1 MTTRYWA
8 ALATILVVALGVL
21 SWLASPRSDR
31 DLSVIFTPEHVTFLG
46 MHDTRDQ
53 QRTYRIVVV
62 AVTLI
67 SLAAAVRFG
76 KRTAWRSLIAHR
88 LERIVCAIDAGGA
101 ILVISVVAVL
111 LYFYLGTLP
120 GRNFQDLQGEV
131 FSIAFIPSPRTYLAT
146 LAVALLLLLALARF
160 ADGLKAPGVGRA
172 IWIVIASYATFLMLP
187 GLFEAPNLSRF
198 SPELHT
204 GVEWHYAG
212 GLGPADRLAAGHRLF
227 SEVQLYSGP
236 LLVTLLAIA
245 ERMLGHFSFGAHIR
259 IVQVLQSVFLVTM
272 LAAQWRWLRSRPLAI
287 LAGFLLVA
295 PWVHSHHAAVL
306 YPNQSAWRS
315 LGFPLG
321 VLALLLLG
329 RRQTTA
335 SRIGLGACAGLLV
348 LLNVEIGVCITAG
361 YLVFLVATANSRRAE
376 QAFRIGA
383 AFGAGLALAA
393 TGFVALFRAG
403 LGYWPIPSSFQD
415 ALLLIVRF
423 SSGYAALP
431 LEIIESF
438 PLLVC
443 VHAIYL
449 VIRSAL
455 QWAKGPL
462 PFRSAFKGAIGTV
475 MLLWFAYYVRAPH
488 FWNFWTFLFL
498 YGLLVADYLD
508 PRLLSVFWRRLPRLS
523 YAWRPLILALV
534 ILPGILLTNVG
545 AIDAV
550 GRGVSRLVAP
560 PRHTSHV
567 VSGVQLPE
575 EFARSLLRKA
585 ASLQALHR
593 RHPDD
598 GVVYFTANSYMLPLL
613 ASFYSRLPFQ
623 DTFFETITNHDFE
636 RLVSWT
642 IALAPDVILFDSS
655 GSPLA
660 GYREQQRFFGRLR
673 AAFTAS
679 YESTLTAEGWEV
691 WERTVR
697 AAGRGGQPPPRPGA
711 L

>member
-1 MTTRYWA
+1 M
-8 ALATILVVALGVL
+8 I
-21 SWLASPRSDR
+21 
-31 DLSVIFTPEHVTFLG
+31 
-46 MHDTRDQ
+46 
-53 QRTYRIVVV
+53 
-62 AVTLI
+62 
-67 SLAAAVRFG
+67 
-76 KRTAWRSLIAHR
+76 RTA
-88 LERIVCAIDAGGA
+88 D
-101 ILVISVVAVL
+101 
-111 LYFYLGTLP
+111 
-120 GRNFQDLQGEV
+120 
-131 FSIAFIPSPRTYLAT
+131 
-146 LAVALLLLLALARF
+146 
-160 ADGLKAPGVGRA
+160 RA
-172 IWIVIASYATFLMLP
+172 QA
-187 GLFEAPNLSRF
+187 
-198 SPELHT
+198 
-204 GVEWHYAG
+204 
-212 GLGPADRLAAGHRLF
+212 
-227 SEVQLYSGP
+227 
-236 LLVTLLAIA
+236 
-245 ERMLGHFSFGAHIR
+245 
-259 IVQVLQSVFLVTM
+259 
-272 LAAQWRWLRSRPLAI
+272 
-287 LAGFLLVA
+287 
-295 PWVHSHHAAVL
+295 
-306 YPNQSAWRS
+306 
-315 LGFPLG
+315 
-321 VLALLLLG
+321 
-329 RRQTTA
+329 TA

-361 YLVFLVATANSRRAE
+361 YLVFLVATANSRRVE
-376 QAFRIGA
+376 QALRIGA

-431 LEIIESF
+431 LKIIEPF

-498 YGLLVADYLD
+498 YGFLVADYLD

-560 PRHTSHV
+560 PRHASHV

-585 ASLQALHR
+585 ASLEALHR
-593 RHPDD
+593 RQPDD

-613 ASFYSRLPFQ
+613 TGFYSRLPFQ
-623 DTFFETITNHDFE
+623 DTFFETITTHDFE

-642 IALAPDVILFDSS
+642 IAMSPEVILFDVP

-660 GYREQQRFFGRLR
+660 GYREQQQFFERLR
-673 AAFTAS
+673 AALSAFYAS
-679 YESTLTAEGWEV
+679 TRTTGSWEV
-691 WERTVR
+691 WERK
-697 AAGRGGQPPPRPGA
+697 P
-711 L
+711 